1 MTPAQ
6 CLAARNLLNWS
17 QSYLAR
23 RSSITIVPV
32 RNFEA
37 GKTTPQLASLTA
49 MKAALEAGGVEFI
62 VEKGGGA
69 GVRLR
74 KGSAHG

>member
-1 MTPAQ
+1 MTPPQ
-6 CLAARNLLNWS
+6 CRAARDLLNWS

-23 RSSITIVPV
+23 RSSITVVPV

-37 GKTTPQLASLTA
+37 GKTTPQPATLAA

-62 VEKGGGA
+62 AENGGGA
-69 GVRLR
+69 GVRLKAR
-74 KGSAHG
+74 

>member
-1 MTPAQ
+1 MAPAQ

-23 RSSITIVPV
+23 QSSITIVAV
-32 RNFEA
+32 QNFEA
-37 GKTTPQLASLTA
+37 AKTMPRPATLAA
-49 MKAALEAGGVEFI
+49 MRAALEAAGIEFT
-62 VEKGGGA
+62 KGKRP

-74 KGSAHG
+74 KAP

>member
-6 CLAARNLLNWS
+6 CRAARELLNWS

-23 RSSITIVPV
+23 QSSMTIVPI

-37 GKTTPQLASLTA
+37 GKTKTQPASLTA
-49 MKAALEAGGVEFI
+49 IKAALEAGGVEFI
-62 VEKGGGA
+62 AEI
-69 GVRLR
+69 R
-74 KGSAHG
+74 